1 MLQTGGGTMEDS
13 KIIDL
18 YWERSESAIAETS
31 NKYGRYCYSISHNIL
46 HNDEDA
52 EECVNDTYLR
62 AWSAMPPN
70 RPNRLSVFLGKIT
83 RNLSLNR
90 YKRFTAEKRGF
101 GEMPLALSEL
111 NDSIPASSDSEQAM
125 GELLLVEALNSF
137 LAELP
142 RKKRIIF
149 VQRYW
154 YLMPIRELA
163 GLHGNS
169 ESQTKS
175 LLFRVRNELKTYLE
189 KEGVTI

>member
-1 MLQTGGGTMEDS
+1 MEDS
-13 KIIDL
+13 RIIEL

-31 NKYGRYCYSISHNIL
+31 NKYGRYCYCISHNIL
-46 HNDEDA
+46 HSDEDV

-62 AWSAMPPN
+62 AWNAIPPH
-70 RPNRLSVFLGKIT
+70 RPNRLAAFLGKIT

-101 GEMPLALSEL
+101 GEMPLVLSEL
-111 NDSIPASSDSEQAM
+111 NDSIPTSPSSEQETDAI
-125 GELLLVEALNSF
+125 LLIEALNNF

-142 RKKRIIF
+142 HEKRIIF

-154 YLMPIRELA
+154 YLMPIRELT

-169 ESQTKS
+169 ESQIKS
-175 LLFRVRNELKTYLE
+175 LLFRVRKELKTHLE
-189 KEGVTI
+189 KEGITL

>member
-1 MLQTGGGTMEDS
+1 MEDS
-13 KIIDL
+13 RIIDL
-18 YWERSESAIAETS
+18 YWERSESALAETS
-31 NKYGRYCYSISHNIL
+31 NKYGRYCYSIAHNIL
-46 HNDEDA
+46 YNDEDS

-62 AWSAMPPN
+62 AWNAMPPQ

-90 YKRFTAEKRGF
+90 YKRFIAEKRGF
-101 GEMPLALSEL
+101 GEIPIALSEL
-111 NDSIPASSDSEQAM
+111 NDSIPASSDSEQATD
-125 GELLLVEALNSF
+125 EILLIEALNRF

-142 RKKRIIF
+142 HKKRVVF

-163 GLHGNS
+163 ELHNSS

-189 KEGVTI
+189 EKGIII

>member
-1 MLQTGGGTMEDS
+1 MEDS
-13 KIIDL
+13 KIIHL
-18 YWERSESAIAETS
+18 YWERSESAITETS
-31 NKYGRYCYSISHNIL
+31 NKYGRYCYSIAHNIL
-46 HNDEDA
+46 HNNEDS

-62 AWSAMPPN
+62 AWNAMPPR

-101 GEMPLALSEL
+101 GEVPLALSEL
-111 NDSIPASSDSEQAM
+111 NDCIPASSDPEQATD
-125 GELLLVEALNSF
+125 EKLLVEALNSF

-142 RKKRIIF
+142 HKKRMIF

-154 YLMPIRELA
+154 YLMPIKELA
-163 GLHGNS
+163 DLYGSS

-175 LLFRVRNELKTYLE
+175 LLFRVRNALKTYLE
-189 KEGVTI
+189 KEGITI

>member
-1 MLQTGGGTMEDS
+1 MEDS
-13 KIIDL
+13 RIINL

-62 AWSAMPPN
+62 AWNAMPPH

-83 RNLSLNR
+83 RNLSLNK
-90 YKRFTAEKRGF
+90 YKRFNAEKRGF
-101 GEMPLALSEL
+101 GETPLALSEL
-111 NDSIPASSDSEQAM
+111 NDSIPSSSDLEQATDD
-125 GELLLVEALNSF
+125 LLLVEALNGF
-137 LAELP
+137 LAEQP

-149 VQRYW
+149 VKRYW
-154 YLMPIRELA
+154 YLMPIMELA
-163 GLHGNS
+163 ELHGNS

-175 LLFRVRNELKTYLE
+175 LLFRMRNELKTHLE
-189 KEGVTI
+189 KEGITI